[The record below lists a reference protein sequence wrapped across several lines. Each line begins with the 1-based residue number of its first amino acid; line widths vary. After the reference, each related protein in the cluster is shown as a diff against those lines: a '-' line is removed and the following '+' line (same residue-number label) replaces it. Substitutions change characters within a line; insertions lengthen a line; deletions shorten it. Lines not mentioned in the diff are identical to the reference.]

1 MDISKR
7 DRIILEKILENLI
20 AITDERQE
28 LDVNRSSDLSRIKNW
43 QRMGF
48 SQAVINVSELH
59 ARLNDHIAD
68 ITQINRLILKKV
80 RDTAAHNYG
89 ALNDVFLFT
98 TLDHLSD
105 KKIAKRFRDLI
116 SGEYSE

>member
-1 MDISKR
+1 MDISKS
-7 DRIILEKILENLI
+7 DCIILEKILENLI

-28 LDVNRSSDLSRIKNW
+28 LGVKRSADLSRIKNW

-48 SQAVINVSELH
+48 SQAVINVSELYT
-59 ARLNDHIAD
+59 RLDDQVAST
-68 ITQINRLILKKV
+68 TQINRLILKKV

-98 TLDHLSD
+98 TIDHLSD
-105 KKIAKRFRDLI
+105 KNVIKQVRDLI
-116 SGEYSE
+116 SGKYSK